1 MHENSGNSVI
11 YYAHYTEGG
20 VNKTGLTVT
29 ITVYEVIRDGTK
41 TEVVTDGACTEIG
54 DGLYRYLL
62 ASGTVDAAAE
72 YVAVFHTATDTVDAQ
87 DIPAMWVIDRAGT
100 EKLDTGITLA
110 DDAITAA
117 KFDESTAYP
126 LKSADTGSTQVA
138 RVGADSDT
146 LETLSD
152 QLDVVQT
159 DLDNPAQY
167 KADVSGLALEATLT
181 AIKGAGWTT
190 ETLVTLKAY
199 VDEIETRLT
208 ATRAG
213 YLDKLNVTGTLAH
226 SDAAATYKADV
237 SGLAPAN
244 EYDARMTALQADLD
258 NPDQYKAD
266 VSALATQES
275 VNAIPTTPLL
285 AANYTAPDN
294 AGIGAIKTKTDQL
307 TFTTLNKVDA
317 SATID
322 PTGLATSEAL
332 EIVDYKMDAVK
343 AKTDQL
349 AFSVPNRIDASATVD
364 PTGIATSEE
373 LAALDDKID
382 SIKSKTDLMDASS
395 ITITPT
401 VIGSKITVLR
411 GDTFIADVAGLGSLA
426 AYVTLDFTV
435 KHSTNQSDDN
445 AIIRIRKNADGLSD
459 GLLRL
464 NGAAYPTGGD
474 GSLTITDEAAGDV
487 MIMLKEDVTDDLLP
501 GTYVYDIQLIEANEV
516 STLTSGTLIV
526 SADVTRLVE

>member
-1 MHENSGNSVI
+1 MTV
-11 YYAHYTEGG
+11 
-20 VNKTGLTVT
+20 KTGQSWAGSIVTLDSTGALAAPSVGPTGTLYVDGTSNAATVT
-29 ITVYEVIRDGTK
+29 ITGSNPYK
-41 TEVVTDGACTEIG
+41 WSVTLPALTAGQRVQIYT
-54 DGLYRYLL
+54 
-62 ASGTVDAAAE
+62 
-72 YVAVFHTATDTVDAQ
+72 TATIAGINTGSFVASEQADTV
-87 DIPAMWVIDRAGT
+87 
-100 EKLDTGITLA
+100 L
-110 DDAITAA
+110 
-117 KFDESTAYP
+117 
-126 LKSADTGSTQVA
+126 
-138 RVGADSDT
+138 
-146 LETLSD
+146 LSD
-152 QLDVVQT
+152 GVTLTNEYDAKLSAIQA

-167 KADVSGLALEATLT
+167 RADVSE
-181 AIKGAGWTT
+181 
-190 ETLVTLKAY
+190 
-199 VDEIETRLT
+199 
-208 ATRAG
+208 
-213 YLDKLNVTGTLAH
+213 
-226 SDAAATYKADV
+226 
-237 SGLAPAN
+237 
-244 EYDARMTALQADLD
+244 
-258 NPDQYKAD
+258 
-266 VSALATQES
+266 LATQES

-322 PTGLATSEAL
+322 PTGLATSADL
-332 EIVDYKMDAVK
+332 AVVDANVDEIK

-349 AFSVPNRIDASATVD
+349 AFSVPNRVDASATVD